1 MSTQKEEKICAVC
14 GRRMVWRR
22 KWARDWAQVR
32 TCGEACR
39 RRRGAAHTSAW
50 EERLLEGLAAHPR
63 GAAVALEALA
73 PGAGEEAR
81 EAARRLAARGEVE
94 WVVRGRRVD
103 PSTAR
108 GAVSIRRLR

>member
-1 MSTQKEEKICAVC
+1 MA
-14 GRRMVWRR
+14 WRR

-32 TCGEACR
+32 YCGEACR
-39 RRRGAAHTSAW
+39 RRRGASGASDW
-50 EERLLEGLAAHPR
+50 EARLLEGLSAQPR

-108 GAVSIRRLR
+108 GEVGLRRLR